1 LARFVIDEIARTEC
15 ADDSSGSSNSAGR
28 AMKFAVA
35 VHGTRGDVEPC
46 AAVGLELR
54 TRGHDVRLAV
64 PPNLVPFAGAAG
76 LSNAAPYGVDSDKQL
91 DADTFRKFWKIQN
104 PMTAVREGREYIAE
118 GWAEMSRTLT
128 SVADGADLILT
139 GTTYQEVAANV
150 AESQG
155 IPLGALHYFPH
166 RANSQLLPISLPAPL
181 IRSGWGAAEWVY
193 WRVLKS
199 AEDTQRRELGLPI
212 ATVRST
218 RRIVES
224 GAREI
229 QAYDE
234 LLFPG
239 LAEEWGGSR
248 PFVGAITLEL
258 RTDADDEVA
267 AWIAAGKPPIYF
279 GFGSMPVESPADA
292 IAMITAVCAKL
303 GERALISAA
312 AWDLGGTSSGEDVKV
327 VGAVNHSAV
336 FPLCRAI
343 VHHGG
348 AGTTAAGMRAGVPTL
363 ILWVGADQPI
373 WAAAVKRLKVGTSR
387 RFSRTTADSLLS
399 DLQGVLAP
407 QYATRASEIAPE
419 MTKPAISVSTAADL
433 LEDAARN
440 GRARLSARSPVV

>member
-1 LARFVIDEIARTEC
+1 
-15 ADDSSGSSNSAGR
+15 
-28 AMKFAVA
+28 
-35 VHGTRGDVEPC
+35 
-46 AAVGLELR
+46 
-54 TRGHDVRLAV
+54 
-64 PPNLVPFAGAAG
+64 
-76 LSNAAPYGVDSDKQL
+76 
-91 DADTFRKFWKIQN
+91 
-104 PMTAVREGREYIAE
+104 
-118 GWAEMSRTLT
+118 MSRTLT

-199 AEDTQRRELGLPI
+199 AEDAQRRELGLPI

-224 GAREI
+224 GALEI

-399 DLQGVLAP
+399 DLQVVLAP

-440 GRARLSARSPVV
+440 GCAR